1 MTPQLSLMLAVFLWS
16 TAFVAIR
23 VALQDYTPGS
33 VALFRFFIAG
43 LCLIIPYFRLPKWSK
58 MGLREALLIF
68 LIGPVG
74 MGIYSLLLN
83 QGELQV
89 TAGIA
94 SFSVSLTPVFS
105 SLLALWLLKERASP
119 KIFHG
124 LLISCV
130 GLLLIAFADSS
141 NWEYTW
147 ALLLIIIAVLC
158 GGIQSISQ
166 KLLLKTW
173 SALELVTL
181 AIWFTV
187 LALSQYTGEL
197 VNNFFHASTTTTLAC
212 IYLGIVPAFIAQWL
226 WSHGLSQMPLI
237 NANSYLFMMPL
248 ITTLMGWMALGEIP
262 GILGLMGGLIAL
274 LGAYISVRQP

>member
-1 MTPQLSLMLAVFLWS
+1 MLAVFLWS

-23 VALQDYTPGS
+23 VALHDFTPGS
-33 VALFRFFIAG
+33 VALFRFFVAG
-43 LCLIIPYFRLPKWSK
+43 LCLLIPYFRLPKWSK
-58 MGLREALLIF
+58 MGLREAMLLF

-105 SLLALWLLKERASP
+105 SLLALWILKEKASP
-119 KIFHG
+119 RIFHG
-124 LLISCV
+124 LLISCI
-130 GLLLIAFADSS
+130 GLLLIAFADAS
-141 NWEYTW
+141 NWEYSW
-147 ALLLIIIAVLC
+147 ALFLIIIAVLC
-158 GGIQSISQ
+158 GGVQSISQ

-187 LALSQYTGEL
+187 IALSTYTGEL
-197 VNNFFHASTTTTLAC
+197 LNNLSQASSHTTLAC
-212 IYLGIVPAFIAQWL
+212 IYLGVVPAFIAQWL
-226 WSHGLSQMPLI
+226 WSYGLSKMPLI
-237 NANSYLFMMPL
+237 NANSYLFMMPI
-248 ITTLMGWMALGEIP
+248 ITTLMGLLALGEMP
-262 GILGLMGGLIAL
+262 GILGLIGGLLAL
-274 LGAYISVRQP
+274 LGAYISVRQPY